1 MARGI
6 EKKIWMAPSV
16 FQAIFL
22 GGAFFFAFFP
32 VFIDLWNA
40 WSRSDDYSH
49 GFFIIPIALFIT
61 WQKKEQLANL
71 SINPL
76 TSAGFYLP
84 LLLLLYVFAQYA
96 EVTTLSSLLMV
107 LILFFLVLFLAGW
120 AHVKALLFPLTL
132 LFFMIPIPEQIYSSL
147 TNPLQLFVSH
157 LSVLLANVVG
167 VPIYRE
173 GNVIHLPNH
182 TFEVVQACSGLR
194 SLVSLFTL
202 SVVMGYFLL
211 KDNWLRGILLFLTF
225 PVAILV
231 NGIRVFILI
240 VAFYFFQYDLADD
253 SVHSF
258 YGLAVFMLALFI
270 LFGLRKVLATW
281 DS

>member
-1 MARGI
+1 MIRGI
-6 EKKIWMAPSV
+6 EKRIRTAPSV
-16 FQAIFL
+16 YQAILL

-32 VFIDLWNA
+32 VFLDLWSA
-40 WSRSDDYSH
+40 WSHSDDYSH
-49 GFFIIPIALFIT
+49 GFFIIPIALFIA

-71 SINPL
+71 SISPL
-76 TSAGFYLP
+76 TSAGFCLTLLLP
-84 LLLLLYVFAQYA
+84 LYVAVRYA
-96 EVTTLSSLLMV
+96 EITTVSSLLMV

-120 AHVKALLFPLTL
+120 AHCKALLFPLAL
-132 LFFMIPIPEQIYSSL
+132 LLFMIPIPEQIYSSL

-157 LSVLLANVVG
+157 LSVMLANVVG

-202 SVVMGYFLL
+202 SLVMGYFLL
-211 KDNWLRGILLFLTF
+211 KDNWLRGIMLFFTF

-240 VAFYFFQYDLADD
+240 VAFHFFQYDLADD

-270 LFGLRKVLATW
+270 LFGLRKVLARW